1 MLPPYERVPKQP
13 FKKRGIDLLN
23 ASKDALKGRRV
34 SKEEYMERLDECYQ
48 CPYMQ
53 KRMGTC
59 RLCNCVMKIK
69 ALAPS
74 VGCPIDKWLPSNS
87 GVESSQEN

>member
-1 MLPPYERVPKQP
+1 MLPPYKRVPKQP
-13 FKKRGIDLLN
+13 LKERGKDLIK
-23 ASKDALKGRRV
+23 ASKDALKGKRV
-34 SKEEYMERLDECYQ
+34 SKEEYMARLNECYQ

-59 RLCNCVMKIK
+59 RLCSCVMKIK

-74 VGCPIDKWLPSNS
+74 VSCPINKWSASNS
-87 GVESSQEN
+87 GVKSSQED

>member
-13 FKKRGIDLLN
+13 LKDRGKDLLK
-23 ASKDALKGRRV
+23 ASKDAVTGRRV
-34 SKEEYMERLDECYQ
+34 SKKDYMKRLNECYQ
-48 CPYMQ
+48 CPYMR
-53 KRMGTC
+53 KRSGTC

-74 VGCPIDKWLPSNS
+74 VSCPMNKW
-87 GVESSQEN
+87 SSTDSTV